1 MTSGNGLGTAT
12 QNGTA
17 TTRGPAVALAAPTA
31 AVDDGG
37 TNATLTASLALDAD
51 AAAVVLLVDGQT
63 NEVFSASAS
72 GTIARTVAVRAGVAH
87 TFAFVAVADGET
99 SAFSGS
105 FVSYLLTDWFH
116 VRWTADGYP
125 TGPDWDSD
133 PAAQTRSGGVW
144 TRPAGD
150 ASALANGAL
159 ALALPSE
166 GGVLAFTPTNA
177 SAAGVDLVIEGVLDA
192 RAGTIS
198 DPEQTPVA
206 GLAFGTDGPEG
217 WTALG
222 RTALDGA
229 PAAAPGTPWKIE
241 LDFSSDDAPRVRYS
255 LGGAV
260 LTADGAEWLPL
271 AGSVDSIRRVVFA
284 GPGARADFRGVQR
297 ALVSDP
303 VEVPEPV
310 FRAADAGG
318 ALVFPDAAT
327 FSVMLVG
334 TDEGF
339 WYTAFAADAL
349 SDPFLSEAPSVRG
362 TGGALTLSVDADAS
376 RHPSR
381 FVRIA
386 VSRDPCEAAGVALE
400 DFLAR

>member
-1 MTSGNGLGTAT
+1 MKTELLTNRRDFLKGTLWMGATAALAGRVAHAAKVCGPGAMTAFAAAPLAKVRIGVVGLGM
-12 QNGTA
+12 
-17 TTRGPAVALAAPTA
+17 RGPGAVHRLSYIPG
-31 AVDDGG
+31 VE
-37 TNATLTASLALDAD
+37 LTALCDL
-51 AAAVVLLVDGQT
+51 
-63 NEVFSASAS
+63 
-72 GTIARTVAVRAGVAH
+72 
-87 TFAFVAVADGET
+87 
-99 SAFSGS
+99 
-105 FVSYLLTDWFH
+105 
-116 VRWTADGYP
+116 YP
-125 TGPDWDSD
+125 ERV
-133 PAAQTRSGGVW
+133 AAQQKWLEGKGK
-144 TRPAGD
+144 PK
-150 ASALANGAL
+150 ALREY
-159 ALALPSE
+159 S
-166 GGVLAFTPTNA
+166 
-177 SAAGVDLVIEGVLDA
+177 
-192 RAGTIS
+192 
-198 DPEQTPVA
+198 
-206 GLAFGTDGPEG
+206 GPEG
-217 WTALG
+217 WTAQG

-284 GPGARADFRGVQR
+284 GGGMLADFRGVQR

-310 FRAADAGG
+310 FRGADTGG
-318 ALVFPDAAT
+318 ALAFPDAAT
-327 FSVMLVG
+327 FSIALVG
-334 TDEGF
+334 TDAGF

-376 RHPSR
+376 RHASR